1 MYREHKLD
9 KSAFVG
15 MDLHVFMNH
24 ATPTVEALPIW
35 RTLHS
40 FFAAFGR
47 SSVQAIRVY
56 SHSYTFF
63 LDNREIIRELEKQH
77 EAFEFYTT
85 RGLADGYAQSIR
97 HSSAEFVFQLEH
109 DWLFQRDAIRHSLV
123 EITSA
128 MRSDQLPNL
137 RFNQF
142 TNATNGG
149 QTVSPMTDTSLPTC
163 RSSIFSNNPHILN
176 RAMAEKM
183 YLPLINPRSARSSGI
198 EEVLTR
204 RFGEAWLYGPLN
216 HPATIAHS
224 DGARPYLETRGV
236 LRNRLRLK
244 RYTQDLM
251 DAVGISRYGRL
262 H

>member
-1 MYREHKLD
+1 
-9 KSAFVG
+9 
-15 MDLHVFMNH
+15 MNH
-24 ATPTVEALPIW
+24 ATLTVDELPIW
-35 RTLHS
+35 GTLES
-40 FFAAFGR
+40 FLATFGR
-47 SSVQAIRVY
+47 ASTGAVRVY

-63 LDNREIIRELEKQH
+63 LDNLEIKRRLEDDIG
-77 EAFEFYTT
+77 AVEFYET
-85 RGLADGYAQSIR
+85 RGLADGYSRSIR
-97 HSSAEFVFQLEH
+97 DSSAEFVFQLEH
-109 DWLFQRDAIRHSLV
+109 DWRFVAGTVQHSLS
-123 EITSA
+123 EITAA
-128 MRSDQLPNL
+128 MREGALPHL
-137 RFNQF
+137 RFHQF
-142 TNATNGG
+142 ANTATAAWTMNEQTGLSVPICKTNA
-149 QTVSPMTDTSLPTC
+149 
-163 RSSIFSNNPHILN
+163 FSNNPHILN

-204 RFGEAWLYGPLN
+204 RFGDAWLYGPLN

-251 DAVGISRYGRL
+251 DALRISRYGRL